1 MTELER
7 PVRVERERAPC
18 DSDEHVF
25 RPEVYDASADD
36 AWIDVDDECCTVCG
50 WSWADILEHEAG
62 LCCCPA
68 SHGTR
73 RAE

>member
-1 MTELER
+1 MIDL
-7 PVRVERERAPC
+7 ERAPVRADREPVPC
-18 DSDEHVF
+18 ASDEHVF
-25 RPEVYDASADD
+25 RPEIYDAAADD
-36 AWIDVDDECCTVCG
+36 AWIDDECCTICG